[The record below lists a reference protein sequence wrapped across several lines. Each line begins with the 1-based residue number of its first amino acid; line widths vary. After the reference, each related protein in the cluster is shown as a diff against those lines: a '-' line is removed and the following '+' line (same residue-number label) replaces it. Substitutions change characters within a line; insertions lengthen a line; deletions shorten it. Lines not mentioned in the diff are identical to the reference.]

1 MTEEAYTAALADSA
15 GVAYKTALSADDVT
29 IPDHA
34 TLRRCL
40 HAGLMKNA
48 HQKYGFLLAQPRL
61 RPSTFRALMAHICR
75 LAASRSHRAAR
86 ASVPGSK
93 WLHGGIGCRASAGGL
108 TLLCAGLI
116 APLATVSAVSLL
128 FAAFFIPV
136 IALRASA
143 ALELA
148 DAGAATPHSSDG
160 RRPR

>member
-61 RPSTFRALMAHICR
+61 RPSTFRALMAHLPPSR
-75 LAASRSHRAAR
+75 FTLASRRPRLSARLKVAAWR
-86 ASVPGSK
+86 DWVPC
-93 WLHGGIGCRASAGGL
+93 IGGL